1 MNTLIF
7 NDPKLDLLFLVITIF
22 WVLPWKIF
30 ALWVASKNNHKI
42 WFVILVIA
50 NTFGI
55 LEIIY
60 VFAVAKKSWNEVKS
74 SFLRLMS
81 SKK

>member
-1 MNTLIF
+1 MN
-7 NDPKLDLLFLVITIF
+7 PLLFNEPKFSLLLILITIF

-30 ALWVASKNNHKI
+30 ALWTASKNNHKI
-42 WFVILVIA
+42 WFVVLIIL
-50 NTFGI
+50 NTLSI

-60 VFAVAKKSWNEVKS
+60 IFVVAKKSWHEVKS

-81 SKK
+81 SNK